1 MFRNGG
7 AGDPMPSGM
16 ALGLGLFLIAA
27 GILLIVVGKR
37 AVEGRLR
44 QNHFVGIRT
53 TLTLNSEVAWDI
65 AHRVGG
71 RRLMLSGYG
80 PVASGLLLFSQPT
93 NGVGATIALSGLAW
107 MVGWVLAAASVGER
121 AAKAALNGTDETGS
135 DPS

>member
-7 AGDPMPSGM
+7 AGDPMPGGM

-37 AVEGRLR
+37 AYEGRLG

-53 TLTLNSEVAWDI
+53 TLTLNSQIAWDA
-65 AHRVGG
+65 AHLAGG

-93 NGVGATIALSGLAW
+93 NGVGATIALAGLGW
-107 MVGWVLAAASVGER
+107 MVGWILAAAAIGER
-121 AAKAALNGTDETGS
+121 AAKAALDEA